1 MTSAEAVQ
9 VVSELL
15 AKNAEAGYEF
25 LTDEIEPY
33 FGILFWAH
41 LRRFWAAA
49 RRRGRATLRSS

>member
-15 AKNAEAGYEF
+15 AKNAEAGYEI

-33 FGILFWAH
+33 FGIFGAH

>member
-15 AKNAEAGYEF
+15 AKNAEAGYEI
-25 LTDEIEPY
+25 LTDEIEPD
-33 FGILFWAH
+33 FGIFGAH
-41 LRRFWAAA
+41 LRISWAAA